1 MGDKEASKTAK
12 NVHVGWLEVGET
24 ILRKGW
30 GLQQQGRKNK
40 RDKAPDVVEWDVCVC
55 VGCVCACGLLRT
67 TQQAGRAGARRG
79 KAGQDKRA

>member
-30 GLQQQGRKNK
+30 ALQQQGGRNK

-55 VGCVCACGLLRT
+55 ACWVCVRVWVVANNT
-67 TQQAGRAGARRG
+67 AGRARRG